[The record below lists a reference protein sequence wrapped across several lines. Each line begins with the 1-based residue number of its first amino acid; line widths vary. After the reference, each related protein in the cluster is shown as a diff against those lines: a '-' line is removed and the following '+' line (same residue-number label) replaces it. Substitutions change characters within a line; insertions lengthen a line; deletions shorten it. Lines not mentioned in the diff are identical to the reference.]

1 MQALLPVSGM
11 MTRKVEC
18 VMPEDKLERVRQIL
32 EQHAFHHIPVV
43 DKGKL
48 VGIVSYTDYL
58 RVIRDVFNDS
68 NSERIGKRVF
78 DTLEVKEVMTPDPMS
93 LNPSDTLEKVL
104 EIFNEN
110 RFHALPVTESDGRL
124 VGILTTYDLMKAMET
139 LIAPEHSY
147 NN

>member
-68 NSERIGKRVF
+68 DSERISKRVF
-78 DTLEVKEVMTPDPMS
+78 DTIEVREMMTPDPMS

>member
-1 MQALLPVSGM
+1 M

-68 NSERIGKRVF
+68 DSERISKRVF
-78 DTLEVKEVMTPDPMS
+78 DTIEVREMMTPDPMS

>member
-68 NSERIGKRVF
+68 DSERISKRVF
-78 DTLEVKEVMTPDPMS
+78 DTIEVREMMTPDPMS

-110 RFHALPVTESDGRL
+110 RFHALPVTEPDGRL